1 MDRVFTELTERV
13 DFVSQQYATGME
25 KQEIADE
32 NFKAL
37 CTVNNQIMKAFEVLG
52 IRNRSELSILYAK
65 RIALKR
71 ARIYIARK
79 VDWHEF
85 RQGVMALLLL
95 FTMSYEVY
103 RNTTDTFQNNAR
115 FSIEKQAKRS
125 RRSDLEIE
133 PLIV

>member
-25 KQEIADE
+25 KQEIADK

-65 RIALKR
+65 RIAIKR

-79 VDWHEF
+79 VNLHEF
-85 RQGVMALLLL
+85 KQGVMALILL
-95 FTMSYEVY
+95 FTMSYDIYINMTDVY
-103 RNTTDTFQNNAR
+103 QMNTR